1 MWGVDVVK
9 DDTNK
14 YPMIVPGE
22 EVVRICP
29 CDECQA
35 TLKKLIDA
43 YNNKNQTNSIDKTTE
58 SGVFSDIDLG
68 ISAAPMKLNLRW
80 VINPLSNANKKDA
93 SGNKSDRD
101 GGVSIQNPRAIQDKN
116 SRTDDDERLIPVIDF
131 HAPKWV
137 VYIRHIVMRILKR

>member
-1 MWGVDVVK
+1 MWGVGVVK
-9 DDTNK
+9 GDANK

-35 TLKKLIDA
+35 TLKKLMDA
-43 YNNKNQTNSIDKTTE
+43 YNDKNQTNNTNKATE

-68 ISAAPMKLNLRW
+68 INAAPMKLNLRW

-93 SGNKSDRD
+93 SRDKSDRSC
-101 GGVSIQNPRAIQDKN
+101 GVPIQDTRSVQYEN
-116 SRTDDDERLIPVIDF
+116 SCADDDERLIPVIDF